1 MDSIFKR
8 FRNLEVWEKNLAV
21 LWVGAVLTCASYTM
35 VIPFLPIYLMQELS
49 VPKSDV
55 NFWSGITFS
64 ITFFFGMVM
73 APYWGARA
81 DKYGRKSMIMRAGV
95 SLGIVYILSGLVR
108 NEYELLVV
116 RACHGIVSGF
126 IPGSLSLLAS
136 TLPKDRS
143 GWGLGLM
150 QAGIAAGTIMGTLFG
165 ASLADIFGMRGSF
178 IIAGIN
184 IMFATLAVKYWVY
197 EEVVPKTS
205 KKKSSFAADIRIAFH
220 NKALLHMLI
229 MFVVVQ
235 SCSLLL
241 QPLITLHVG
250 NLMGGNMSGA
260 VFASGVVFSL
270 AGVSGVIASTYWG
283 TLGSKRGYLPI
294 LVLVLFGAGV
304 TISLQAFVKNIWL
317 FGTIQFIYGIFIAGT
332 APSINATI
340 VDYTRAGF
348 RGRAFGLATSFQQ
361 MGSMIGP
368 LLGGAVGSFLD
379 IQYVFLVAGVMLI
392 AAAWSIRERSWG
404 IKSSV

>member
-1 MDSIFKR
+1 MQSILNKFK
-8 FRNLEVWEKNLAV
+8 NMEVWEKNLAV
-21 LWVGAVLTCASYTM
+21 LWVGALLTCASYTM
-35 VIPFLPIYLMQELS
+35 VIPFLPVYLMQELGL
-49 VPKSDV
+49 PKAEV

-81 DKYGRKSMIMRAGV
+81 DKYGRKSMIMRAGI
-95 SLGIVYILSGLVR
+95 SLAIVYIASGLVR
-108 NEYELLVV
+108 NQYELLVV

-136 TLPKDRS
+136 TLPKERS

-150 QAGIAAGTIMGTLFG
+150 QAGIAAGTIMGPLFG
-165 ASLADIFGMRGSF
+165 AGLADLFGMRGSF
-178 IIAGIN
+178 IVAGAN
-184 IMFATLAVKYWVY
+184 IFLATLAVKYWVY
-197 EEVVPKTS
+197 EEVVPRTV

-229 MFVVVQ
+229 MFVTVQ
-235 SCSLLL
+235 ACSLML

-250 NLMGGNMSGA
+250 NLMGGNIDGA

-270 AGVSGVIASTYWG
+270 AGISGVMASTYWG
-283 TLGSKRGYLPI
+283 TMGSKRGYLPV
-294 LVLVLFGAGV
+294 LVMVLFGAGV
-304 TISLQAFVKNIWL
+304 TIAMQAFVKNIWL
-317 FGTIQFIYGIFIAGT
+317 FGTVQFIYGVFIAGA

-340 VDYTRAGF
+340 VDHTRAGF

-368 LLGGAVGSFLD
+368 LIGGAVGSILD
-379 IQYVFLVAGVMLI
+379 IQYVFLVAGLMLMS
-392 AAAWSIRERSWG
+392 AAWSVKERSWG
-404 IKSSV
+404 

>member
-1 MDSIFKR
+1 MESIFNK
-8 FRNLEVWEKNLAV
+8 FKNLEVWEKNLAV
-21 LWVGAVLTCASYTM
+21 LWVGALLTCASYTM
-35 VIPFLPIYLMQELS
+35 VIPFLPIYLLQDLG
-49 VPKSDV
+49 VPKSEV

-73 APYWGARA
+73 APYWGSRA
-81 DKYGRKSMIMRAGV
+81 DKYGRKSMILRAGI
-95 SLGIVYILSGLVR
+95 SLAIVYIFSGLVR
-108 NEYELLVV
+108 NEYELLIV

-150 QAGIAAGTIMGTLFG
+150 QAGIAAGTIMGPLFG
-165 ASLADIFGMRGSF
+165 ATLADIFGMRGSF
-178 IIAGIN
+178 IVAGAN
-184 IMFATLAVKYWVY
+184 ILLASMAVKYWVY
-197 EEVVPKTS
+197 EEVTPK
-205 KKKSSFAADIRIAFH
+205 KVIKKSSFAADIRIAFH

-260 VFASGVVFSL
+260 VFAAGVVFSL
-270 AGVSGVIASTYWG
+270 AGVSGVMASTSWG

-294 LVLVLFGAGV
+294 LVLVLFGAGL
-304 TISLQAFVKNIWL
+304 TISLQAFVTNIWV
-317 FGTIQFIYGIFIAGT
+317 FGAIQFIYGIFIAGT

-340 VDYTRAGF
+340 VDHTRAGF

-361 MGSMIGP
+361 MGSMLGP
-368 LLGGAVGSFLD
+368 LIGGAVGSFLD
-379 IQYVFLVAGVMLI
+379 IKYVFLVAGVLLMG
-392 AAAWSIRERSWG
+392 AAWSVQKRSWG
-404 IKSSV
+404 HKGSV